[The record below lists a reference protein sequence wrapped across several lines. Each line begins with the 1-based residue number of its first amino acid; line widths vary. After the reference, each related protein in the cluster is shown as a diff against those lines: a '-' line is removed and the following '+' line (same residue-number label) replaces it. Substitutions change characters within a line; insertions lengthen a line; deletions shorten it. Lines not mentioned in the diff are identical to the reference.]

1 VTLNLPAL
9 LPCLCGCA
17 CVRTRLLL
25 RGWVQVSSDS
35 PSFVQHF
42 ARTPRGGSV
51 VVEMSEAVAATVVL
65 EAAQATQPASG

>member
-1 VTLNLPAL
+1 MRLCVRADPTAL
-9 LPCLCGCA
+9 LD
-17 CVRTRLLL
+17 
-25 RGWVQVSSDS
+25 GWVQVSSDS

>member
-1 VTLNLPAL
+1 MLD
-9 LPCLCGCA
+9 
-17 CVRTRLLL
+17 
-25 RGWVQVSSDS
+25 GWVQVSSDS